1 MKPKP
6 RSLAEPLNGSRCHLF
21 LHGPGTWNA
30 RQRILWRFYEP
41 TYLRAAPEGAAC
53 LTAAGRARLV
63 LILDRR
69 RLPLCAFARRA
80 PRHAPLP
87 PWPQGDGVEGGE
99 LAGSHSGLVIMLMGL
114 PTFPVRTSIPP

>member
-6 RSLAEPLNGSRCHLF
+6 RSLADPLNGSRCHLS

-63 LILDRR
+63 LVAGLGVVGDPRPLLEGSDPLGRRCPCSGRR
-69 RLPLCAFARRA
+69 RPLSRR
-80 PRHAPLP
+80 L
-87 PWPQGDGVEGGE
+87 G
-99 LAGSHSGLVIMLMGL
+99 
-114 PTFPVRTSIPP
+114 